1 MSLPANNQMTARSNA
16 QTSSAISY
24 ELHQTAQP
32 LTVLQGMLELALLSA
47 RTTEEYRG
55 AIQCAMEQ
63 SQRISGC
70 LDLVRKLVHFQQP
83 PADLSSFSV
92 SDTVRAVVEGVQDS
106 YAAAGVDCAFHPLPA
121 GHTSGVD
128 VVIASEDRVAGAL
141 ALILSNLPRWA
152 KTGGTVEVAI
162 ELDSQNVR
170 VRIEARQ
177 PDANGDRG
185 SASEPNL
192 MTAPLHLARTM
203 VTSTGGSVMQAEPEF
218 SVVISLPKM
227 QFNPELYKTQRIESV
242 HV

>member
-1 MSLPANNQMTARSNA
+1 MSFPANNQMTTSSNA
-16 QTSSAISY
+16 LTSSALSY

-63 SQRISGC
+63 SQRISGS
-70 LDLVRKLVHFQQP
+70 LDLVRKLVHFHQP

-92 SDTVRAVVEGVQDS
+92 SDTVRAVVESVKDN
-106 YAAAGVDCAFHPLPA
+106 YTVAGVECEFHPPPA
-121 GHTSGVD
+121 GHNAGLD
-128 VVIASEDRVAGAL
+128 VVIASEERIAGAL

-177 PDANGDRG
+177 QGDEAGHRAT
-185 SASEPNL
+185 SDPNL

-203 VTSTGGSVMQAEPEF
+203 VTSSGGSVMQSEPEF
-218 SVVISLPKM
+218 SLVISLPKM
-227 QFNPELYKTQRIESV
+227 QYNPEMYKTQRIECV